1 MTTRKRTGRRGN
13 GEGSIYQLPDGRWRG
28 SVFLGYRDGKP
39 HRKYVTRRTR
49 AAVAADIRR
58 LVEAHRQGQ
67 LVTTG
72 AMTVGEWL
80 GTYLEQVARPKVRS
94 STLNRYRSDIE
105 LHIVPAIGRY
115 RLDKLRP
122 AHLVALYNTKAAEGL
137 SGASLRHMHAVIRRA
152 LNVAVRWQLLGVNP
166 ATLVDPPRADQHE
179 ITPLTADEARRLI
192 RAARDDRMQARWLV
206 GLALGLRQGEALGL
220 WWEDIDLDAKLLR
233 IRRALQ
239 RQRGGGLV
247 FVEPKTQRSKRTIP
261 LPVPLVAA
269 LTELRER
276 QDKERI
282 TAGSLW
288 RDSPC
293 VFTSPIGTPV
303 DPRNDFREFRKLLNR
318 AGLPPVRLH
327 DLRHT
332 AASLLLA
339 QNVPARVV
347 MEILGH
353 SQIALTMNTYSHVAP
368 EVSREAAD
376 RMARMLWL
384 DADDQAAAPEGD
396 EDEVPDPEGDDQ

>member
-1 MTTRKRTGRRGN
+1 MTAKRRAGRRGN
-13 GEGSIYQLPDGRWRG
+13 GEGSIYRLPDGRWRG
-28 SVFLGYRDGKP
+28 SIFLGYRDGKP

-49 AAVAADIRR
+49 AAVATDLRR
-58 LVEAHRQGQ
+58 LLEAHRQGQ

-72 AMTVGEWL
+72 SMTVGEWL
-80 GTYLEQVARPKVRS
+80 ATYLEQVARPKVRPR
-94 STLNRYRSDIE
+94 TLDRYRSDIE
-105 LHIVPAIGRY
+105 LHIIPAIGRY
-115 RLDKLRP
+115 RLDKLQP
-122 AHLVALYNTKAAEGL
+122 AQLVALYNAGAAKGM
-137 SGASLRHMHAVIRRA
+137 SAASLRHMHAVIRRA
-152 LNVAVRWQLLGVNP
+152 LNVAVRWQLISVNP
-166 ATLVDPPRADQHE
+166 ATLVDAPKAAQHE
-179 ITPLTADEARRLI
+179 VTALTADEARRLI
-192 RAARDDRMQARWLV
+192 HAARDDRMQARWIV

-220 WWEDIDLDAKLLR
+220 WWEDVDLDAQLLR

-247 FVEPKTQRSKRTIP
+247 FTEPKTRRSRRTIP
-261 LPVPLVAA
+261 LPVPLVRA
-269 LTELRER
+269 LIEHRDR
-276 QDKERI
+276 QDKERV

-288 RDSPC
+288 QGSPC

-303 DPRNDFREFRKLLNR
+303 DPRNDFREFRKLLAR

-376 RMARMLWL
+376 RMARMLWQSAEDDGAEVL
-384 DADDQAAAPEGD
+384 EDDAE
-396 EDEVPDPEGDDQ
+396 

>member
-1 MTTRKRTGRRGN
+1 MTGQGRTGRRGN

-49 AAVAADIRR
+49 ALVAAEIGR
-58 LVEAHRQGQ
+58 LLEAQRQGQ
-67 LVTTG
+67 VITTG
-72 AMTVGEWL
+72 GMTVGEWL
-80 GTYLEQVARPKVRS
+80 TTYLEQVAKPQVRPR
-94 STLNRYRSDIE
+94 TYDRYRSDIGG
-105 LHIVPAIGRY
+105 HIVPAIGRH

-152 LNVAVRWQLLGVNP
+152 LNVAVKWQLIAVNP
-166 ATLVDPPRADQHE
+166 AVLVDAPRAGQHE
-179 ITPLTADEARRLI
+179 ITPLSAAEAQGLI
-192 RAARDDRMQARWLV
+192 KAAVGDRMEARWLV

-220 WWEDIDLDAKLLR
+220 WWDDLDLDAGLLR
-233 IRRALQ
+233 VRRALQ
-239 RQRGGGLV
+239 RQHGGGLV
-247 FVEPKTQRSKRTIP
+247 FAEPKNQRSKRTIP
-261 LPVPLVAA
+261 LPAQLADV
-269 LTELRER
+269 LRQHRVRQHEER
-276 QDKERI
+276 VKAR
-282 TAGSLW
+282 SLW
-288 RDSPC
+288 QDSPC
-293 VFTSPIGTPV
+293 VFTTPIGTPV
-303 DPRNDFREFRKLLNR
+303 DPRNDFREFKKLLER
-318 AGLPPVRLH
+318 GSLPSVRLH

-353 SQIALTMNTYSHVAP
+353 SQIALTMNTYSHVAL

-376 RMARMLWL
+376 RMARLLWQ
-384 DADDQAAAPEGD
+384 DTEDDGR
-396 EDEVPDPEGDDQ
+396 GRK